1 VRRRRELLRDGAD
14 PGVGRRFPGRRA
26 ASAGGGVPAIPLAT
40 LGALLAPFL
49 LLLLVTEVDRSRIS
63 LPASRVRVDA
73 GRDAACVVIARESG
87 EETWGALVYRFSDG
101 KEASGR
107 LGGPTDV
114 FLAAL
119 RVVTEDPGRPF
130 AIKADAGVRYDLVDD
145 VLEQLRK
152 AGVREVTLLTQ
163 ASEAGSTP

>member
-14 PGVGRRFPGRRA
+14 PDLGWRLPHRRA
-26 ASAGGGVPAIPLAT
+26 AADGGVAAIPLAT

-49 LLLLVTEVDRSRIS
+49 LLSLVTEVDRSHLS
-63 LPASRVRVDA
+63 LPASRGRVEA
-73 GRDAACVVIARESG
+73 GKGAACVVIAREAG
-87 EETWGALVYRFSDG
+87 EETWGNLVYRFSDG

-107 LGGPTDV
+107 LGGPTDI

-119 RVVTEDPGRPF
+119 RVVSEDPGRPF
-130 AIKADAGVRYDLVDD
+130 VVKADAGVRYSLVDD

-152 AGVREVTLLTQ
+152 AGVRELTLLTQ
-163 ASEAGSTP
+163 PSEAGPTP